1 MKTPKITAIA
11 LTLLALTACANNT
24 SAPPQNTP
32 AEQTA
37 TTINTPE
44 NFSKTT
50 TWNLSQELLQGEDT
64 NLNLSPDGT
73 QIIQASQN
81 NIFYANLSEQ
91 TTTKFT
97 IDGFT
102 DDLVVTTGSTP
113 DGKHP
118 LILSR
123 GETATQGASK
133 ASNAWKLFTIENQEL
148 KELGSGTLNTGE
160 SISISDSGILTT
172 SQGSS
177 SSDRSYQTV
186 NNDLQVSDTSNTPE
200 SFQNCGIGSCQL
212 RTVPVASTSSGDL
225 RGFIE
230 TSPGR
235 TCLKT
240 DAITDSNSETGKG
253 CLSGFKTGHWNSYD
267 SRVAPQGADPD
278 SASILAVSNDWVLG
292 EWSSSQQKD
301 EQFYKLMRIDD
312 PEDSP
317 VIFSSKV
324 SASGPYGR
332 GFSNF
337 EGVKRLKFS
346 PNHQYL
352 FADSELLDVAHQKI
366 SSFSENKQTKQVN
379 IQAVDDSG
387 TGYGLI
393 DSETP
398 VEVHSDGSS
407 SSLDSSTVLP
417 SGFFEKDGKQYGVFI
432 EDHDGLYSVST
443 AEYQK

>member
-1 MKTPKITAIA
+1 MKTPKITAITFA
-11 LTLLALTACANNT
+11 LLALTACANTT
-24 SAPPQNTP
+24 SSSPETAS

-44 NFSKTT
+44 NFSKTS

-64 NLNLSPDGT
+64 DINLSPDGT
-73 QIIQASQN
+73 QIIQTSQN
-81 NIFYANLSEQ
+81 NIFYANLPEQ

-102 DDLVVTTGSTP
+102 DDLVITTGSTP

-118 LILSR
+118 LILAR
-123 GETATQGASK
+123 GETTAQGANK
-133 ASNAWKLFTIENQEL
+133 ASNTWKVFTIENQAL
-148 KELGSGTLNTGE
+148 KELQTGTFDTGE
-160 SISISDSGILTT
+160 NVAISDSGIITT
-172 SQGSS
+172 SEGSS

-200 SFQNCGIGSCQL
+200 SFSNCGAGSCQL
-212 RTVPVASTSSGDL
+212 RTVPVASTSSGNL
-225 RGFIE
+225 RGFVE
-230 TSPGR
+230 TSLGR
-235 TCLKT
+235 SCLKT

-253 CLSGFKTGHWNSYD
+253 CLSGFKTDHWNSYD
-267 SRVAPQGADPD
+267 PQVAPQGADPD

-301 EQFYKLMRIDD
+301 EQFYKLMKIEN

-317 VIFSSKV
+317 VVFSSKV

-387 TGYGLI
+387 TGYGLV